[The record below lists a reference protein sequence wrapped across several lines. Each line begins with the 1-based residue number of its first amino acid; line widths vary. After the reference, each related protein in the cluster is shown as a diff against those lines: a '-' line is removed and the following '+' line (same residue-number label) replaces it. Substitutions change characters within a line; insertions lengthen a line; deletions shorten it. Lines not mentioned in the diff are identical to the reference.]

1 MMVISSQVTRPRHLA
16 HIVVDTLATRPI
28 FAGRFGFVR
37 EACGARFDVP
47 DGYLNTASI
56 GIPSVAVADVV
67 AGAVAEWRVGA
78 SRPPQYDQDV
88 AAARANWARLVGVSA
103 ERVASG
109 ASVSQLVG
117 LIAASVPDGT
127 RVLTVG
133 SEFTSVTFPF
143 AAQEKRGV
151 TVTEVPQDRL
161 LDEAERHDLVA
172 VSVVQSAD
180 GVIADL
186 DALRTIDTPVL
197 LDATQA
203 VGWLPLRLD
212 WADYV
217 VGASY
222 KWLFAPRGAA
232 WLAVHRDAPPL
243 VPHTANWYGGDDPW
257 DSVYGL
263 PLRLAD
269 GARGLDLSPVWF
281 AQVGAAASTE
291 WLVTQDLTR
300 IRDHCTGLA
309 DTVLT
314 ELGRPRQGSA
324 IISLGL
330 TPDQV
335 RRLSEANVVS
345 AVRAGRTRLSF
356 HLYNTADDVDRV
368 LGALATR

>member
-1 MMVISSQVTRPRHLA
+1 M
-16 HIVVDTLATRPI
+16 
-28 FAGRFGFVR
+28 R
-37 EACGARFDVP
+37 EACGASFDVP

-56 GIPSVAVADVV
+56 GVPSIAVADAV

-78 SRPPQYDQDV
+78 SRPPQYDEAV
-88 AAARANWARLVGVSA
+88 ARARAGWARLVGVSSD
-103 ERVASG
+103 RVASG

-117 LIAASVPDGT
+117 LVAANAPDGT
-127 RVLTVG
+127 RVLTIG
-133 SEFTSVTFPF
+133 NEFTSVTFPF

-161 LDEAERHDLVA
+161 LDAAPDHDLVA

-180 GVIADL
+180 GAITDL
-186 DALRTIDTPVL
+186 DALRHVGTPVL

-203 VGWLPLRLD
+203 VGWLPLCLD
-212 WADYV
+212 WAAYV
-217 VGASY
+217 VGGSY

-232 WLAVHRDAPPL
+232 WLAVHPDAPPL
-243 VPHTANWYGGDDPW
+243 VAHVANWYAGEDPW

-281 AQVGAAASTE
+281 AQVGAAVSTE
-291 WLVTQDLTR
+291 WLAAQDLVR
-300 IRDHCTGLA
+300 IRDHCAGLA

-314 ELGRPRQGSA
+314 ELGREPRGSA
-324 IISLGL
+324 IISLDL

-335 RRLSEANVVS
+335 ERLGRARVVS
-345 AVRAGRTRLSF
+345 SVRAGRTRLSY